1 MSDEKK
7 TTEDHLIEFIKAFH
21 ENEEAIQPFLEHR
34 RDLKKNYAENGWLS
48 KEEVGFAV
56 KVYRMMKQDIDFD
69 HFTSVYENI
78 SKGVGGS
85 V

>member
-1 MSDEKK
+1 MINIRHSRIVVSD
-7 TTEDHLIEFIKAFH
+7 
-21 ENEEAIQPFLEHR
+21 
-34 RDLKKNYAENGWLS
+34 AENGWLS
-48 KEEVGFAV
+48 KDEVGFAV